1 MEQLGVSYAKFWPP
15 RAPRH
20 GIARAQ
26 ILDRLRECSAYQ
38 LVTVFSPAGYGK
50 TTTLAQHYSE
60 AKKAGVIAVWASLD
74 EADQT
79 PRQFISTILAAFAA
93 YDTTL
98 GRSAHAILQTG
109 GQDEL
114 KPTILAL
121 LKDVGECQHQVELIL
136 DDLHFAEN
144 SQTIALI
151 KEILNAS
158 PANLAVIISSR
169 FVPNMDVSTL
179 RVRGLLLELGTEDLC
194 FDAEEA
200 NKYLNDVVHFPV
212 SISEIEALNRH
223 ASGWPLGLQAAAIAL
238 TQIGCTHA
246 FFDQYDAKS
255 ADLSKFF
262 GTNVF
267 ADLEPRLKKFTLE
280 IAQLDIF
287 SVELCDCITGSE
299 RGHESIQA
307 LERLNLFIEPFD
319 EAKGWFRFHGLF
331 RDFLLQHDEA
341 PDADR
346 LGEIHQ
352 NAYKW
357 LLANKLYERAIRHA
371 FDAGL
376 WEEAAELIETTWRTL
391 ITLAQFDQLKGW
403 LTRLPPQ
410 MLEDRPIL
418 QIALAWIES
427 LQRRPDLAA
436 GRIAQL
442 QLKLGLERSSLSPSQ
457 FASDPIVRDLL
468 VLQASIDVMK
478 DDAIEVGKL
487 ANLENRDFDTLGSF
501 QHGLILNCITFARVM
516 AGQFDGAQRL
526 AQEAQQ
532 INGESGHILIGVHG
546 DLFRGFAYQVRGE
559 LQEAYDMFLAAHE
572 RTLKSFNYPYA
583 APQYLMAAILFEWN
597 RVEDAQQ
604 LIERSKNAI
613 VAPSILDPIIDL
625 YVTRARIAAARGDL
639 SEALTT
645 LGEAELA
652 GKESGSLRLR
662 VAAMAERARLLISQ
676 GRLADAQE
684 IERELLQLVAPG
696 RSPADQVWPRCQN
709 LVTQISSAIRIA
721 EGRPEKA
728 RDLIHP
734 FLSAA
739 QASGRVAYAIKYLVL
754 DALAFD
760 ALGER
765 GAAAKQLSRA
775 FAIGSKG
782 QWTRTF
788 LDYIHGHDAL
798 VADSLS
804 RAMAAGVNGVY
815 LRKLATVLTKTTASW
830 IAAPKDSDMS
840 FKAESLTVR
849 ERELLVALSVGKM
862 NKAIARDLNISGNTV
877 AWHLK
882 NLFAKLGVNTRTEA
896 ADVARRMGLI
906 G

>member
-1 MEQLGVSYAKFWPP
+1 MEQLGASYAKFWPP

-20 GIARAQ
+20 GVARSQ
-26 ILDRLRECSAYQ
+26 ILARLRECSAYQ
-38 LVTVFSPAGYGK
+38 LVTVLSPAGYGK
-50 TTTLAQHYSE
+50 TTTLAQHYNE

-74 EADQT
+74 EADQA
-79 PRQFISTILAAFAA
+79 PRQFVSTILSAFAA
-93 YDTTL
+93 CDRTL
-98 GRSAHAILQTG
+98 GRSAHAIMQAG

-121 LKDVGECQHQVELIL
+121 LRDVGESQRQVELVL
-136 DDLHFAEN
+136 DDLHFAE
-144 SQTIALI
+144 SLQTIALI
-151 KEILNAS
+151 NEILNAS
-158 PANLAVIISSR
+158 PSNLVVIISSR

-179 RVRGLLLELGTEDLC
+179 RVRGQLLELGTEDLC

-200 NKYLNDVVHFPV
+200 NRYLNDVVKFPV
-212 SISEIEALNRH
+212 SIDEIEALNRY
-223 ASGWPLGLQAAAIAL
+223 ASGWPLGLQAAAISL
-238 TQIGCTHA
+238 TQIGGTKA
-246 FFDQYDAKS
+246 FFDQFNAKS

-267 ADLEPRLKKFTLE
+267 ADLEPWLKKFTLE
-280 IAQLDIF
+280 IAHLDIF
-287 SVELCDCITGSE
+287 SAELCDCITGSE
-299 RGHESIQA
+299 RGFECIQE

-319 EAKGWFRFHGLF
+319 EAQGWFRFHGLF

-341 PDADR
+341 PDAQR
-346 LGEIHQ
+346 LSEIHR
-352 NAYKW
+352 NAYTW
-357 LLANKLYERAIRHA
+357 LLANKLYERSIRHA

-376 WEEAAELIETTWRTL
+376 WEEAAELIEATWRTL
-391 ITLAQFDQLKGW
+391 INLAQFDQLRGW
-403 LTRLPPQ
+403 LMRLPPQ

-436 GRIAQL
+436 GRVAQL

-457 FASDPIVRDLL
+457 FASDPIVRDLF

-487 ANLENRDFDTLGSF
+487 ANLENQDFDTLGSF

-532 INGESGHILIGVHG
+532 INRQSGHILIGVHG

-559 LQEAYDMFLAAHE
+559 LQQAYDMYLAAHE

-597 RVEDAQQ
+597 RIEDAQQ

-625 YVTRARIAAARGDL
+625 YVTRARIAAASGDL

-662 VAAMAERARLLISQ
+662 VAALVERARLLMSQ

-684 IERELLQLVAPG
+684 IERELLQFVAPG
-696 RSPADQVWPRCQN
+696 RSPADQIWPRCQS

-728 RDLIHP
+728 RDLIQP

-739 QASGRVAYAIKYLVL
+739 LASGRVAYAIKYLVL
-754 DALAFD
+754 DALACD

-765 GAAAKQLSRA
+765 GAAAKQLAKA
-775 FAIGSKG
+775 FSIGSKG
-782 QWTRTF
+782 KWKRTF
-788 LDYIHGHDAL
+788 LDYAYGHDAL

-804 RAMAAGVNGVY
+804 RAMTAGVDVGY
-815 LRKLATVLTKTTASW
+815 LRDLATVLTVPKAGW

-840 FKAESLTVR
+840 FKAEALTAR
-849 ERELLVALSVGKM
+849 ERELLIALSAGKM
-862 NKAIARDLNISGNTV
+862 NKVIARDLSISGNTV